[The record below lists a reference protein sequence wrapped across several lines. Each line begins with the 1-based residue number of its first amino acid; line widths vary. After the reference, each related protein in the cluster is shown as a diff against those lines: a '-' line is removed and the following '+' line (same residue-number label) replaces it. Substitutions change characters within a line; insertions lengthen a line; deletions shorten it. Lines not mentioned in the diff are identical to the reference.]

1 MCMQTESTKPL
12 SVHLDVLKIHWHLF
26 LVHITPEEFE
36 NGGFTLKTHQMFSV
50 HTTLEELKNATINT
64 HFGFVFDVSS
74 LTEITWLSW
83 RHRFQKPLAG
93 KSRDYR
99 DVIVFVKLRFQ
110 IVFRPHENEKP
121 AGIRKAPFFLSRDGL
136 VWRVAQTAE
145 KSGVFKF
152 FRRGVWTEPYKAH
165 CICLVSIRNPLKAV
179 EIDHLSSFPLPTS
192 RYLWTYKKKIP
203 GRWKVATNNGLARY
217 SESHEWIG
225 WI

>member
-121 AGIRKAPFFLSRDGL
+121 AFLNSSCLSRIIAKLRFRDVL
-136 VWRVAQTAE
+136 VWTVGHTNPSRNGEVAN
-145 KSGVFKF
+145 
-152 FRRGVWTEPYKAH
+152 
-165 CICLVSIRNPLKAV
+165 LRNEYTK
-179 EIDHLSSFPLPTS
+179 
-192 RYLWTYKKKIP
+192 
-203 GRWKVATNNGLARY
+203 
-217 SESHEWIG
+217 
-225 WI
+225 

>member
-1 MCMQTESTKPL
+1 
-12 SVHLDVLKIHWHLF
+12 
-26 LVHITPEEFE
+26 
-36 NGGFTLKTHQMFSV
+36 MFSEIGRTRSFPV
-50 HTTLEELKNATINT
+50 VVLQNTTTKYTKILRPIAIAFLMKT
-64 HFGFVFDVSS
+64 FFVLWRFFAVVAWK
-74 LTEITWLSW
+74 ITYLSW
-83 RHRFQKPLAG
+83 RHRLG
-93 KSRDYR
+93 ESR
-99 DVIVFVKLRFQ
+99 FHN
-110 IVFRPHENEKP
+110 VFRPHENEKP